1 MIARFFIHR
10 PKFAIVIALVMV
22 LVGLIAMRTMPVN
35 EFPRITPPVVQVS
48 AMYPGSNA
56 EVVEQTL
63 AQPIEE
69 AVNGVENMLYMRS
82 RSANDGGYFLEVTF
96 DIGTDPD
103 MATVLVQ
110 NRVNEATP
118 RLPVDVRERG
128 IKVAKKSPDLLM
140 ALTVYSPNETHDD
153 IFLTN
158 YVALNIEEQLKR
170 IPGISDVSLIGGA
183 RYAIRV
189 WLDPERMARYGL
201 TTSDVHAA
209 LAEQNVVMP
218 AGRIGGAPDL
228 DQPAMT
234 IPLVT
239 QGRLKTVEEFEHV
252 IVRADSDGST
262 LYLKDVAS
270 VGLGKEMYDF
280 EATRNGQLA
289 AMLSLSL
296 QPDANALETGQ
307 QVKAFLAS
315 AATQFPEDMAYD
327 IVYDT
332 TVFVEESIASVLSTL
347 VQAVVLVVLVTYL
360 FLGSMRATTVPL
372 VAIPV
377 SLIGTFAFMLG
388 MGFTINTVTLFG
400 LILAIGI
407 VVDDAIL
414 VIENVERN
422 MRENPALSGAEA
434 TIIAMKEVTGPIIT
448 STLVLLAVFIPVS
461 LLPGITGEMY
471 AQFAVTIVISVI
483 LSSINALTLSPALC
497 AMLLKPGDQQG
508 PRWYRAFNR
517 GFDRLTERYGRVA
530 AVLVRKSGL
539 LVGLFA
545 AAVAMLALIA
555 PSIPTGFVPEEDKGM
570 MLVNVQLPD
579 GASLRRTIEV
589 ADELESVLMSYPE
602 VDAVG
607 AARGFGLLSFSL
619 QSNTATFFV
628 RLHEWADREAGLKE
642 ITHRLNV
649 WAATQYHDAQVM
661 AFGTPAVPGVGN
673 ANGFEFMLEDTR
685 GRPREELAA
694 VMEDFIRAANQQPE
708 LASVFSF
715 FRANVPH
722 YYVDVD
728 YLKARQ
734 LGIPITEI
742 FATLQT
748 NLGAMRVNDVTLF
761 GKSYRVNM
769 QAQAEFRR
777 DTQDLGRFHVR
788 SASGE
793 MIPLSTLV
801 TLSPTLA
808 PDVAWRYNLYN
819 AATITGQPA
828 PGYASGEALA
838 AMERLAAEMLPDGY
852 TFEWTGMAFQEK
864 AAGDLAIYAF
874 ALALLFIYLFMV
886 AQYESWTMPTAIILV
901 VPMAVL
907 GAMMALKYAA
917 LPLNLYAQMGLV
929 LLIALAAK
937 NAILIVEFARL
948 KREEEG
954 RPIEEAAVE
963 AGKLRFRAVNMT
975 SWSFICGMIPMVL
988 ASGAGE
994 LSQWSLGWTLLGGL
1008 LCVLMVG
1015 TCFIPGFFALFQR
1028 LRERGRE
1035 GTPSPAIT
1043 SVDPKS

>member
-1 MIARFFIHR
+1 MISRFFINR

-118 RLPVDVRERG
+118 RLPADVRERG
-128 IKVAKKSPDLLM
+128 IKVSKKSPDLLM
-140 ALTVYSPNETHDD
+140 AMTVYSPNETHDD

-158 YVALNIEEQLKR
+158 YVALNLEEQLKR
-170 IPGISDVSLIGGA
+170 IPGISDVSLLGGA
-183 RYAIRV
+183 RYSMRV
-189 WLDPERMARYGL
+189 WLDPERLAQYGL
-201 TTSDVHAA
+201 TTTDVYGA

-252 IVRADSDGST
+252 VVRAESDGST
-262 LYLKDVAS
+262 LYLKDVAQ
-270 VGLGKEMYDF
+270 VDLGKEMYDF

-315 AATQFPEDMAYD
+315 AAEQFPEDMAYD

-332 TVFVEESIASVLSTL
+332 TVFVEESIASVLETL
-347 VQAVVLVVLVTYL
+347 IQAVLLVVAVTYL
-360 FLGSMRATTVPL
+360 FLGSMRSTAVPL

-377 SLIGTFAFMLG
+377 SLIGTFAFMLS

-422 MRENPALSGAEA
+422 MRENPTISGAEA

-471 AQFAVTIVISVI
+471 AQFAVTIVISVV
-483 LSSINALTLSPALC
+483 LSSVNALTLSPALC
-497 AMLLKPGDQQG
+497 AMLLKPGQSG
-508 PRWYRAFNR
+508 PRWYQAFNR
-517 GFDRLTERYGRVA
+517 GFERLTDRYGRVA
-530 AVLVRKSGL
+530 ATLVRKSGL
-539 LVGLFA
+539 LLGLFA
-545 AAVAMLALIA
+545 AALALLALIT

-579 GASLRRTIEV
+579 GASLRRTMEVSDDIE
-589 ADELESVLMSYPE
+589 AVLMSYPE

-619 QSNTATFFV
+619 QSNTSTFFV
-628 RLHEWADREAGLKE
+628 RLHDWADREAGLSE

-661 AFGTPAVPGVGN
+661 AFGMPAIPGIG
-673 ANGFEFMLEDTR
+673 ASNGFEFMLEDTR

-694 VMEDFIRAANQQPE
+694 VMDDFIRAANQQPE
-708 LASVFSF
+708 LTRVFSF

-742 FATLQT
+742 FSTLQT
-748 NLGAMRVNDVTLF
+748 NLGAMRVNDVTLY
-761 GKSYRVNM
+761 GKTYRVNM

-777 DTQDLGRFHVR
+777 DTEDLGRFHVR
-788 SASGE
+788 SAGGE

-819 AATITGQPA
+819 AATISGQAA

-838 AMERLAAEMLPDGY
+838 AMERLAAQMLPDGY

-907 GAMMALKYAA
+907 GALMALKAMA

-954 RPIEEAAVE
+954 RSIDDAAVE

-994 LSQWSLGWTLLGGL
+994 ISQWSLGWTLLGGL
-1008 LCVLMVG
+1008 TCVLIVG

-1028 LRERGRE
+1028 LRERTAANRAQPH
-1035 GTPSPAIT
+1035 TPVSEA
-1043 SVDPKS
+1043 

>member
-1 MIARFFIHR
+1 MISKFFIHR

-69 AVNGVENMLYMRS
+69 AVNGVENMIYMRS

-118 RLPVDVRERG
+118 RLPADVRERG

-140 ALTVYSPNETHDD
+140 AMTVYSPNETHDD

-158 YVALNIEEQLKR
+158 YVALNLEEQLKR
-170 IPGISDVSLIGGA
+170 IPGISDVSLLGGA
-183 RYAIRV
+183 RYSIRV
-189 WLDPERMARYGL
+189 WLDPERLARYGL
-201 TTSDVHAA
+201 TTTDVYGA

-239 QGRLKTVEEFEHV
+239 QGRLQTVEEFEHV

-270 VGLGKEMYDF
+270 VDLGKEMYDF

-307 QVKAFLAS
+307 QVKAFLA
-315 AATQFPEDMAYD
+315 AAAEQFPEDMAYD

-332 TVFVEESIASVLSTL
+332 TLFVEESIASVLETL
-347 VQAVVLVVLVTYL
+347 IQAVLLVVAVTYL
-360 FLGSMRATTVPL
+360 FLGSMRATAVPL

-377 SLIGTFAFMLG
+377 SLIGTFAFMLT

-422 MRENPALSGAEA
+422 MRENPQLSGVEA

-497 AMLLKPGDQQG
+497 SLLLKPGAEG

-530 AVLVRKSGL
+530 ATLVRKSGL
-539 LVGLFA
+539 LLGLFA
-545 AAVAMLALIA
+545 AAIALLTVIT

-579 GASLRRTIEV
+579 GASLRRTMEV
-589 ADELESVLMSYPE
+589 ADDLEAVLMSYPE

-628 RLHEWADREAGLKE
+628 RLHDWADREAGLSE
-642 ITHRLNV
+642 VTHRLNV

-661 AFGTPAVPGVGN
+661 AFGMPAIPGIGA

-694 VMEDFIRAANQQPE
+694 VMDDFIRAANQQPE
-708 LASVFSF
+708 LTRVFSF

-742 FATLQT
+742 FSTLQT
-748 NLGAMRVNDVTLF
+748 NLGAMRVNDVTLY

-777 DTQDLGRFHVR
+777 DTTDLGRFHVR
-788 SASGE
+788 SAGGD

-801 TLSPTLA
+801 SLSPTLA

-819 AATITGQPA
+819 AATISGQAA

-838 AMERLAAEMLPDGY
+838 AMERLADQMLPDGY
-852 TFEWTGMAFQEK
+852 AFEWTGMAFQEK

-907 GAMMALKYAA
+907 GALMALKAVG

-954 RPIEEAAVE
+954 RPIEAAAVE

-1008 LCVLMVG
+1008 MCVLVVG

-1028 LRERGRE
+1028 LRERTKGE
-1035 GTPSPAIT
+1035 ANLKPNPA
-1043 SVDPKS
+1043 VE

>member
-1 MIARFFIHR
+1 MISRFFINR

-118 RLPVDVRERG
+118 RLPADVRERG
-128 IKVAKKSPDLLM
+128 IKVSKKSPDLLM
-140 ALTVYSPNETHDD
+140 AMTVYSPNETHDD

-158 YVALNIEEQLKR
+158 YVALNLEEQLKR
-170 IPGISDVSLIGGA
+170 IPGISDVSLLGGA
-183 RYAIRV
+183 RYSMRV
-189 WLDPERMARYGL
+189 WLDPERLAQYGL
-201 TTSDVHAA
+201 TTTDVYGA

-239 QGRLKTVEEFEHV
+239 QGRLKTVDEFEHV
-252 IVRADSDGST
+252 VVRAESDGST
-262 LYLKDVAS
+262 LYLKDVAQ
-270 VGLGKEMYDF
+270 VDLGKEMYDF

-315 AATQFPEDMAYD
+315 AAERFPEDMAYD

-332 TVFVEESIASVLSTL
+332 TVFVEESIASVLETL
-347 VQAVVLVVLVTYL
+347 IQAVLLVVAVTYL
-360 FLGSMRATTVPL
+360 FLGSMRATAVPL

-377 SLIGTFAFMLG
+377 SLIGTFAFMLS

-422 MRENPALSGAEA
+422 MRENPTISGAEA

-471 AQFAVTIVISVI
+471 AQFAVTIVISVV
-483 LSSINALTLSPALC
+483 LSSVNALTLSPALC
-497 AMLLKPGDQQG
+497 AMLLKPGQSG
-508 PRWYRAFNR
+508 PRWYQAFNR
-517 GFDRLTERYGRVA
+517 GFERLTERYGRVA
-530 AVLVRKSGL
+530 ATLVRKSGL
-539 LVGLFA
+539 LLGLFA
-545 AAVAMLALIA
+545 AALALLALIT

-579 GASLRRTIEV
+579 GASLRRTMEVSDDIE
-589 ADELESVLMSYPE
+589 AVLMSYPE

-619 QSNTATFFV
+619 QSNTSTFFV
-628 RLHEWADREAGLKE
+628 RLHDWADRDAGLSE

-661 AFGTPAVPGVGN
+661 AFGMPAIPGIG
-673 ANGFEFMLEDTR
+673 ASNGFEFMLEDTR

-694 VMEDFIRAANQQPE
+694 VMDDFIRAANQQPE
-708 LASVFSF
+708 LTRVFSF

-742 FATLQT
+742 FSTLQT
-748 NLGAMRVNDVTLF
+748 NLGAMRVNDVTLY
-761 GKSYRVNM
+761 GKTYRVNM

-777 DTQDLGRFHVR
+777 DTEDLGRFHVR
-788 SASGE
+788 SAGGE

-819 AATITGQPA
+819 AATISGQAA

-838 AMERLAAEMLPDGY
+838 AMERLAAQMLPDGY

-907 GAMMALKYAA
+907 GALMALKAMA

-954 RPIEEAAVE
+954 RSIDDAAVE

-994 LSQWSLGWTLLGGL
+994 ISQWSLGWTLLGGL
-1008 LCVLMVG
+1008 TCVLIVG

-1028 LRERGRE
+1028 LRERTAANRAQPH
-1035 GTPSPAIT
+1035 TPVSEA
-1043 SVDPKS
+1043 